1 MDTDNKETKDKYYEA
16 VGRRK
21 TAVARVRVFDKKKGI
36 QINDKDYKEYF
47 KTLRQHQAIEAPF
60 KAAKVVDQFGATI
73 KVKGSGL
80 SAQSEAVRH
89 GLSRALV
96 KYKEDLK
103 KGLRQAG
110 FLTRDPRMVERKK
123 PGLKKARRAPQW
135 SKR

>member
-1 MDTDNKETKDKYYEA
+1 MANEITKDKYYEA

-21 TAVARVRVFDKKKGI
+21 TAVARVRIFDKKKGI

-47 KTLRQHQAIEAPF
+47 KTLRQHQDVEAPF
-60 KAAKVVDQFGATI
+60 KVTKMDQFGVTI

-80 SAQSEAVRH
+80 SAQAGAVRH

-96 KYKEDLK
+96 KYQEDLK
-103 KGLRQAG
+103 KVLRQAG
-110 FLTRDPRMVERKK
+110 FLTRDSRMVERKK